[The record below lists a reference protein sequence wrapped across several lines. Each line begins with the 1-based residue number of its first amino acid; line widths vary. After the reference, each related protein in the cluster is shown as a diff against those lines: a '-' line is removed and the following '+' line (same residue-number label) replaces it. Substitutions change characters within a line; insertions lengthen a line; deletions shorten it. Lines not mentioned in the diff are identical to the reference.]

1 MPRFRIFTNDRGKQ
15 RGVPLYSC
23 LKECT
28 APDEVTAVAKV
39 HPSFGPPE
47 YAPIKAIQWPADS
60 PADREWLR
68 RHVG

>member
-1 MPRFRIFTNDRGKQ
+1 MPRYRIFTNDRGKV

-28 APDEVTAVAKV
+28 VPDEAAAVATV

-47 YAPIKAIQWPADS
+47 YAPIKAIQWPANNVE
-60 PADREWLR
+60 DRQWLG